1 MRLTDFIPV
10 DKSSAIRAFLFSLL
24 TTEKVEIF
32 CGGNE
37 LPQDVLSAFNCLESF
52 GKTVECRNGKIMV
65 SGTAKAPENRVD
77 CGNSATMMHILMGI
91 RESCGWN
98 FELTGDDSLMSRNHG
113 DFEEAAKLY
122 CGNFVETAL
131 AKESAQLK
139 SFHLLAMLKSGGK
152 LHFKAKT
159 RRNTE
164 ELLLKMGA
172 ELAESEGLIEVF
184 PAKNLHGYS
193 VTLQKDPSS
202 AFIAACAALVC
213 GKSFEISEIYPEKLR
228 MEPFKILAESGYDI
242 KIKYAENACTVSG
255 NPEFYKK
262 AEYIEISGEKV
273 AAVIDEI
280 PFIAFMAAR
289 NGLDFCVKEAKW
301 LRNKESDR
309 IKESVKRLSL
319 LFETTEF
326 NDGFSVLGTRKH
338 SLQGEIPHSP
348 DHRMEML
355 SFLMAKDSGA
365 DFKMNDS
372 YKISFPKFYELTEYL
387 KND

>member
-1 MRLTDFIPV
+1 MLLEDFIPV

-32 CGGNE
+32 CGKDE
-37 LPQDVLSAFNCLESF
+37 LPHDVLSALNCLELF
-52 GKTVECRNGKIMV
+52 GKNVKSQDGKIIV
-65 SGTAKAPENRVD
+65 SGNPKAPEDPID

-91 RESCGWN
+91 RSYYGWN
-98 FELTGDDSLMSRNHG
+98 FGLTGDESLMSRDHG

-122 CGNFVETAL
+122 DGRFVETTL

-164 ELLLKMGA
+164 ELLLKMGVK
-172 ELAESEGLIEVF
+172 LAENEGLIEVL

-193 VTLQKDPSS
+193 IALQKDPSS
-202 AFIAACAALVC
+202 AFIAACATLVC
-213 GKSFEISEIYPEKLR
+213 KRSFEISNIYPEKLR
-228 MEPFKILAESGYDI
+228 MEPFNFLAESGYDI
-242 KIKYAENACTVSG
+242 EIKYEENSCTVSG
-255 NPEFYKK
+255 TPKVCEK
-262 AEYIEISGEKV
+262 AEHVEIDGKKV
-273 AAVIDEI
+273 ATVIDEI
-280 PFIAFMAAR
+280 PFIAFMTAR
-289 NGLDFCVKEAKW
+289 NGLDFRVKDAKW

-309 IKESVKRLSL
+309 ITESVKRLSL

-326 NDGFSVLGTRKH
+326 KDGFSVSSVVKH
-338 SLQGEIPHSP
+338 ALNEDVPHSS

-365 DFKMNDS
+365 YFKMNDS

-387 KND
+387 KK

>member
-1 MRLTDFIPV
+1 MRLTNFIPV

-37 LPQDVLSAFNCLESF
+37 LPHDVLSAFNCLESF
-52 GKTVECRNGKIMV
+52 GKTVENQNGKITV
-65 SGTAKAPENRVD
+65 SGTAKAPENPVD

-91 RESCGWN
+91 REYYGWN
-98 FELTGDDSLMSRNHG
+98 LGLTGDESLMSRDHG

-122 CGNFVETAL
+122 DGGFVETTL

-152 LHFKAKT
+152 LHFKAHT

-172 ELAESEGLIEVF
+172 ELTESEGLIEVF
-184 PAKNLHGYS
+184 PAKKLHGYS
-193 VTLQKDPSS
+193 ITLQKDPSS

-213 GKSFEISEIYPEKLR
+213 GKYFEISDNYPEKLR

-242 KIKYAENACTVSG
+242 EIKYAENGCVVCGTPKVL
-255 NPEFYKK
+255 KK
-262 AEYIEISGEKV
+262 SEHVEIFGEKV

-309 IKESVKRLSL
+309 ITESVKRLSL
-319 LFETTEF
+319 LFETSESD
-326 NDGFSVLGTRKH
+326 DGFSVSGGRKH
-338 SLQGEIPHSP
+338 SLQGDIPHSS

-355 SFLMAKDSGA
+355 LFLIAKDSGA

>member
-1 MRLTDFIPV
+1 MLIEDFIPV

-32 CGGNE
+32 CGEND
-37 LPQDVLSAFNCLESF
+37 LPRDALSAFKCLKLF
-52 GKTVECRNGKIMV
+52 DKTVENKNGKITV
-65 SGTAKAPENRVD
+65 LGIAKTPEKPVD

-91 RESCGWN
+91 REYFGWN
-98 FELTGDDSLMSRNHG
+98 FGLTGDESLMSRDHG

-122 CGNFVETAL
+122 DGGFVETGL

-164 ELLLKMGA
+164 ELLLKMGVK
-172 ELAESEGLIEVF
+172 LVESEALIEVL
-184 PAKNLHGYS
+184 PAKNLHGYN

-202 AFIAACAALVC
+202 AFIAACAALIC
-213 GKSFEISEIYPEKLR
+213 KKSFEISNIYPEKLR
-228 MEPFKILAESGYDI
+228 MEPFRFLAESGYDI
-242 KIKYAENACTVSG
+242 EIKYEENSCTVSG
-255 NPEFYKK
+255 TPKVCEK
-262 AEYIEISGEKV
+262 AEHIEIDAEKV
-273 AAVIDEI
+273 SAVIDEI
-280 PFIAFMAAR
+280 PFIAFMTAR

-309 IKESVKRLSL
+309 ITESVKRLSL
-319 LFETTEF
+319 LFETAEF
-326 NDGFSVLGTRKH
+326 ADGFTVYGVTKH
-338 SLQGEIPHSP
+338 VSKGCFPHSS

-365 DFKMNDS
+365 GFKMNDS

>member
-1 MRLTDFIPV
+1 MLLEYFIPV

-24 TTEKVEIF
+24 TNEKVEIF
-32 CGGNE
+32 CGEDE
-37 LPQDVLSAFNCLESF
+37 LPRDVLSAFNCLILF
-52 GKTVECRNGKIMV
+52 GKAVENKNGKITV
-65 SGTAKAPENRVD
+65 SGTVKAPEKPVD

-91 RESCGWN
+91 RQHYGWN
-98 FELTGDDSLMSRNHG
+98 FGLTGDESLMSRDHG
-113 DFEEAAKLY
+113 DFEDAAKLY
-122 CGNFVETAL
+122 GGGFVETAL

-152 LHFKAKT
+152 LHVKAKT

-164 ELLLKMGA
+164 ELLLEMGA
-172 ELAESEGLIEVF
+172 ELSENENSIEVF

-202 AFIAACAALVC
+202 AFIAACTALIN
-213 GKSFEISEIYPEKLR
+213 GKSFEISNIYPEKLR
-228 MEPFKILAESGYDI
+228 MEPFKFLAEAGYSI
-242 KIKYAENACTVSG
+242 EIKYEENSCTVSG
-255 NPEFYKK
+255 NPEVCKK
-262 AEYIEISGEKV
+262 SEYIEITGEKV

-280 PFIAFMAAR
+280 PFVAFMAAR
-289 NGLDFCVKEAKW
+289 SGHGFCVKNAKW

-309 IKESVKRLSL
+309 ISESVKRLSL

-326 NDGFSVLGTRKH
+326 DDGFSISGSKKH
-338 SLQGEIPHSP
+338 SLKGEIPHSS

-355 SFLMAKDSGA
+355 SFLIGKECGA
-365 DFKMNDS
+365 GFKMNDS
-372 YKISFPKFYELTEYL
+372 YKISFPLFYELTEYL

>member
-1 MRLTDFIPV
+1 MLLEDFIPV

-24 TTEKVEIF
+24 ATEKVEIF
-32 CGGNE
+32 CVEDE
-37 LPQDVLSAFNCLESF
+37 LPQDVLSAFNCLKLF
-52 GKTVECRNGKIMV
+52 GKTIENQNGEITV
-65 SGTAKAPENRVD
+65 SGTAKTPAKPIY

-91 RESCGWN
+91 RQYYGWN
-98 FELTGDDSLMSRNHG
+98 FGLTGDESLMSRDHG
-113 DFEEAAKLY
+113 DFEDAAKLY
-122 CGNFVETAL
+122 GGGFIETAL
-131 AKESAQLK
+131 TKESAQLK

-164 ELLLKMGA
+164 ELLRKMGA
-172 ELAESEGLIEVF
+172 ELAENEGLIEVF
-184 PAKNLHGYS
+184 PAKNLHGYG

-202 AFIAACAALVC
+202 AFIAACAALVYK
-213 GKSFEISEIYPEKLR
+213 KSFEISDIYPEGLR

-242 KIKYAENACTVSG
+242 EIKYKENGCTAG
-255 NPEFYKK
+255 GTPEVCKK
-262 AEYIEISGEKV
+262 AEHLEIAGEKV
-273 AAVIDEI
+273 AALIDEI

-309 IKESVKRLSL
+309 ITESVKRLSL

-326 NDGFSVLGTRKH
+326 DDGFSVSSSKRHALKG
-338 SLQGEIPHSP
+338 GIPHSS

-355 SFLMAKDSGA
+355 SFLIAKDCGA

-372 YKISFPKFYELTEYL
+372 YKISFPKFYELTECL

>member
-1 MRLTDFIPV
+1 MLLKDFIPV

-32 CGGNE
+32 CGE
-37 LPQDVLSAFNCLESF
+37 EDLPHDVLSAFNCLKLF
-52 GKTVECRNGKIMV
+52 GKTIENRNGKITV
-65 SGTAKAPENRVD
+65 SGIPKAPEKPID
-77 CGNSATMMHILMGI
+77 CGNSATMTHILMGI
-91 RESCGWN
+91 SVYLGDDL
-98 FELTGDDSLMSRNHG
+98 ELTGDKSLMSRDHS
-113 DFEEAAKLY
+113 DFFEAAKLY
-122 CGNFVETAL
+122 HGNFVETTL
-131 AKESAQLK
+131 TKESAQLK

-164 ELLLKMGA
+164 ELLKKIGA
-172 ELAESEGLIEVF
+172 ELSENEGLIEVL
-184 PAKNLHGYS
+184 PVRNLHGYS
-193 VTLQKDPSS
+193 IILQKDPSS
-202 AFIAACAALVC
+202 AFIAACTALIYR
-213 GKSFEISEIYPEKLR
+213 KSFEISNVYPEKLR
-228 MEPFKILAESGYDI
+228 MEPFNFLAGSGYDI
-242 KIKYAENACTVSG
+242 EIKYEENSCTVSG
-255 NPEFYKK
+255 NPKVCEKT
-262 AEYIEISGEKV
+262 EHIEIAGEKV

-289 NGLDFCVKEAKW
+289 NGIDFCVKEAKW

-309 IKESVKRLSL
+309 IAESVKRLSL

-326 NDGFSVLGTRKH
+326 DDGFLVLGGKMH
-338 SLQGEIPHSP
+338 SLKKEIPHSL

-355 SFLMAKDSGA
+355 SFLISKDSGA
-365 DFKMNDS
+365 GFKMNDS

>member
-10 DKSSAIRAFLFSLL
+10 DKSSAIRGFLFSLL
-24 TTEKVEIF
+24 TTEKVEIL
-32 CGGNE
+32 CGGE
-37 LPQDVLSAFNCLESF
+37 EFPQDVLSTLNCLESF
-52 GKTVECRNGKIMV
+52 GKTVENQNGKITV
-65 SGTAKAPENRVD
+65 SGMAKAPENPVD

-91 RESCGWN
+91 REYYGWN
-98 FELTGDDSLMSRNHG
+98 FELTGDESLMSRDHG
-113 DFEEAAKLY
+113 DFEEGAKLY
-122 CGNFVETAL
+122 GGEFVETAL

-202 AFIAACAALVC
+202 AFIAACAALVS
-213 GKSFEISEIYPEKLR
+213 GKYFEISDVYPEKLR

-242 KIKYAENACTVSG
+242 EIKYEENICTVNG
-255 NPEFYKK
+255 IPEVCEK
-262 AEYIEISGEKV
+262 AEHIEIFGEKV
-273 AAVIDEI
+273 AAAIDEI

-289 NGLDFCVKEAKW
+289 NGLDFCVKDAKW

-309 IKESVKRLSL
+309 ITESVKRLSL

-326 NDGFSVLGTRKH
+326 DDGFAVSGGKRH
-338 SLQGEIPHSP
+338 SLKGEIPHSP

-355 SFLMAKDSGA
+355 SFLMAKDCGV

-372 YKISFPKFYELTEYL
+372 YKISFPKFYELTECL

>member
-1 MRLTDFIPV
+1 MLLEDFIPV

-37 LPQDVLSAFNCLESF
+37 LPLDILSAFNCLELF
-52 GKTVECRNGKIMV
+52 GKTIENKNGEITV
-65 SGTAKAPENRVD
+65 SGIAKAPEKPID

-91 RESCGWN
+91 RQHYGWN
-98 FELTGDDSLMSRNHG
+98 FELTGDESLMSRDHG
-113 DFEEAAKLY
+113 DFEEAEKLY
-122 CGNFVETAL
+122 DGGFVETAL

-164 ELLLKMGA
+164 ELLLKIGVKLT
-172 ELAESEGLIEVF
+172 ENESSIEVL

-193 VTLQKDPSS
+193 LTLQKDPSS
-202 AFIAACAALVC
+202 AFIAACTALIF
-213 GKSFEISEIYPEKLR
+213 GKSFEISNIYPEKLR
-228 MEPFKILAESGYDI
+228 IEPFNSLAESGYDI
-242 KIKYAENACTVSG
+242 EIKYEKNGCTVSG
-255 NPEFYKK
+255 NPKVRKK
-262 AEYIEISGEKV
+262 AERIEIAEEKV
-273 AAVIDEI
+273 ATVIDEI

-289 NGLDFCVKEAKW
+289 NGLCFRVKDAKW

-309 IKESVKRLSL
+309 ITESVKRLSL

-326 NDGFSVLGTRKH
+326 DDGFAVSGSKKY
-338 SLQGEIPHSP
+338 SLKGAFPHSS

-355 SFLMAKDSGA
+355 SFLMAKDCGV